1 MHSNR
6 PLRTRVRLVLLGLT
20 ALALVLGA
28 CGDTADTGSTHASI
42 KGPTW
47 VTTELTVDGVRHATP
62 SGSRI
67 EITLG
72 TDGMLRARGGCNS
85 MSGGYALKG
94 DTLSVTSLAMTEMGC
109 AADLM
114 ALDTTIA
121 TLLDAKPTVTLAD
134 ATLTVASATTTL
146 TLVDLETVEP
156 TPPLVG
162 TTWTLDTLITGDVAS
177 SIPQGLTKPIT
188 LVFGADGRY
197 TIVTGCNGLGGEFTR
212 DGTKVTVKPGPTTLI
227 GCPAPLDTL
236 ETAIGG
242 VFSDDVIATI
252 QRQRLTVMAKSGN
265 GLGFSA
271 TK

>member
-1 MHSNR
+1 
-6 PLRTRVRLVLLGLT
+6 
-20 ALALVLGA
+20 
-28 CGDTADTGSTHASI
+28 
-42 KGPTW
+42 
-47 VTTELTVDGVRHATP
+47 
-62 SGSRI
+62 
-67 EITLG
+67 
-72 TDGMLRARGGCNS
+72 
-85 MSGGYALKG
+85 
-94 DTLSVTSLAMTEMGC
+94 MTEMGC

-121 TLLDAKPTVTLAD
+121 TLLDANPTVTLAD
-134 ATLTVASATTTL
+134 ATLTVASTTTTL

-156 TPPLVG
+156 TAPFAG
-162 TTWTLDTLITGDVAS
+162 TTWTLDTIITGDVAS

-212 DGTKVTVKPGPTTLI
+212 DGTKVTIKPGPTTLI

-236 ETAIGG
+236 ETTIGG
-242 VFSDDVIATI
+242 VFSNHVIATI
-252 QRQRLTVMAKSGN
+252 ERQRLTVMAKSGN